1 LAGIGDTDEPE
12 TVVAAIN
19 TAIANIPAATATALG
34 LVKSASDVDGK
45 AATNKVYVDAEGV
58 GEVKAVSTD
67 ILVQGS
73 LTLILNAGDV
83 AITSI

>member
-1 LAGIGDTDEPE
+1 MAGIGDTGEPE

-34 LVKSASDVDGK
+34 LVKSASDVGGK
-45 AATNKVYVDAEGV
+45 VATNKVYVDENGV
-58 GEVKAVSTD
+58 GEVKGISTD
-67 ILVQGS
+67 ILVQGN

-83 AITSI
+83 AVITA